1 MDIYL
6 GIYSLLF
13 LGSYILWIVSSRKEK
28 VNLTKLASAAMFF
41 AVLLIIFRIFEIQTD
56 FGLILGFFTL
66 FSFVSIFVGIL
77 LGYRE
82 LIKES
87 TSYFLILLVIFC
99 IRSFWYEPY
108 QIPSRSMVPGLQVG
122 DFVLVNKHSYG
133 LKFPGYYFPIT
144 KTIKPKR
151 GDVAVFMAPHTLCK
165 AKPEEVRPD
174 LGDIPINESKAF
186 ISSFNTLQKTKCTNF
201 GTKYVKR
208 IIGVPGDN
216 ILLKGY
222 DLYINGKK
230 IDSVIETSNHPEYFY
245 REKIGSKEFIARRTG
260 NEESNSFEWR
270 VPEDR
275 YLVIGDNR
283 DNSLDS
289 RAWGYVSIDH
299 LVGTADYIWMSWTS
313 FSELPNFRRNQ
324 RIK

>member
-28 VNLTKLASAAMFF
+28 VNLTKLASAVMFF

-66 FSFVSIFVGIL
+66 FSFASIFVGIL
-77 LGYRE
+77 LGYKE

-245 REKIGSKEFIARRTG
+245 REKIGSKEFITRRTG
-260 NEESNSFEWR
+260 NEESNSFQWR

>member
-66 FSFVSIFVGIL
+66 FSFLSIFVGIL

-174 LGDIPINESKAF
+174 LGDIPINESQTF

-208 IIGVPGDN
+208 IIGVPGDS

-222 DLYINGKK
+222 DLYINGEK

-260 NEESNSFEWR
+260 TEESNSFEWR